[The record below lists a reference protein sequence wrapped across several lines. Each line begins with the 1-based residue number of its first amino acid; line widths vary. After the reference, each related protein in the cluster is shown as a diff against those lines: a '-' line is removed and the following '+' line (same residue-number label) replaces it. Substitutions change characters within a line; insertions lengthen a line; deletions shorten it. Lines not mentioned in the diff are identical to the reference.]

1 MLSSPRSPAPGASA
15 CMVVNETAVQPV
27 CKSPTAAMFTVRSR
41 TFPRIWPPRLAESS
55 TEVVQMVGSQ
65 DAAALENGDARSRRA
80 TTGRRH
86 RVTMPSAHHSVVAKA
101 RRYRAEPERVD
112 IVADDPLVAI
122 VHGLHADHTVRHT
135 EQGLVCSCERF
146 RRGQGVCAHVLAAEQ
161 RPSTSAANAAT
172 VADLVEAL

>member
-1 MLSSPRSPAPGASA
+1 
-15 CMVVNETAVQPV
+15 
-27 CKSPTAAMFTVRSR
+27 
-41 TFPRIWPPRLAESS
+41 
-55 TEVVQMVGSQ
+55 MVGSQ

-80 TTGRRH
+80 TTGRHH

-101 RRYRAEPERVD
+101 RRYRTEPERVD

-146 RRGQGVCAHVLAAEQ
+146 RRGEGVCAHVLVVEQ
-161 RPSTSAANAAT
+161 RRSTSASNAAG
-172 VADLVEAL
+172 AELGEALGRAIDESGGEHSAADTSRSHHVHVPSPANTDGLGTVSPEQR